1 VSGYGN
7 VHAGIRLEWAPVRH
21 FHIGFET
28 VAQFMFTTFLFDLD
42 MTVLSGVH
50 F

>member
-1 VSGYGN
+1 MSGYGN
-7 VHAGIRLEWAPVRH
+7 AHAGIRLEWAPVRH

-28 VAQFMFTTFLFDLD
+28 VAQFMFPTFLFDLD